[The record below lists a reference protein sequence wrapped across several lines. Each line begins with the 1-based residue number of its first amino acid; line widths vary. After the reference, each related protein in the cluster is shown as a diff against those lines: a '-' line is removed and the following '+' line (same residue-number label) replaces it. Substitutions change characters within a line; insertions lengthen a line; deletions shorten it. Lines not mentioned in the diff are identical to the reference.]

1 MQFLDDL
8 RMPCDHCEGTRYRP
22 EAQELRWR
30 GRSIVDVLA
39 LTVDEA
45 RELFAED
52 GAVTGRLAPLARVG
66 LGYLT
71 LGQPLST
78 LSGGEAQR
86 LRLAQALAQDAR
98 RTLFVFDEP
107 TTGLHPADVD
117 RLLGCFEE
125 LLDAGGSVL
134 VTEHHL
140 DVIRR
145 ADHLI
150 DLGPGAGREGGRVV
164 YAGPPSGIAGHP
176 DSVTG
181 AALLE

>member
-1 MQFLDDL
+1 
-8 RMPCDHCEGTRYRP
+8 
-22 EAQELRWR
+22 
-30 GRSIVDVLA
+30 
-39 LTVDEA
+39 
-45 RELFAED
+45 
-52 GAVTGRLAPLARVG
+52 
-66 LGYLT
+66 
-71 LGQPLST
+71 
-78 LSGGEAQR
+78 
-86 LRLAQALAQDAR
+86 
-98 RTLFVFDEP
+98 VFDEP